1 MPKVAEV
8 PGKSIPQG
16 GYSAFL
22 PAPLPPELHWTAR
35 LIGALSDADR
45 LVEDWLVKVDDFPIP
60 TF

>member
-22 PAPLPPELHWTAR
+22 PAPFEPRDRVDGGENVADFAKSHDVPLKNCVP
-35 LIGALSDADR
+35 GASA
-45 LVEDWLVKVDDFPIP
+45 LV
-60 TF
+60 